1 MRISSRVL
9 LRTLI
14 SVLLIGSLAYGLGW
28 SGFLSVKSISIK
40 GTQEQELIKS
50 QLLSGGSKLT
60 IGTPLARINLRTEKN
75 LISELEWIASV
86 EISRNW
92 LNGKIG
98 VRIRER
104 IPVAVFAAAN
114 SAPVSTSPRYLA
126 SDGVEFSSPRKFENL
141 ARISLG
147 KKSLAQRREVA
158 IFVANLPAD
167 LVEALTGLEISNTGA
182 ILMQSDLLKSGKSG
196 LSIIWGAGN
205 SAADVSVKSR
215 VLKGLLALPENKK
228 ITEIDLTIAQSPIVR

>member
-1 MRISSRVL
+1 
-9 LRTLI
+9 
-14 SVLLIGSLAYGLGW
+14 
-28 SGFLSVKSISIK
+28 
-40 GTQEQELIKS
+40 KS
-50 QLLSGGSKLT
+50 QLFSGGSKLT

-92 LNGKIG
+92 LSGKIG

-141 ARISLG
+141 ATISLG

-167 LVEALTGLEISNTGA
+167 LVEALTGLEISNTGV